1 MKINF
6 LKNQLVGKL
15 NYFRKNNWI
24 FTVLIFLSILVS
36 ALLIWRDCILY
47 PQPSEIILTNILKVE
62 QEYNDKMAKIEQ
74 NNKKIEAQIE
84 RFNNPQ
90 KDLRDRKYF
99 KQTELEVKLNPTY
112 ITENKAFNPQ
122 IIR

>member
-1 MKINF
+1 MKMNF

-15 NYFRKNNWI
+15 NYFRKNSWF
-24 FTVLIFLSILVS
+24 FTILIFLSILILS
-36 ALLIWRDCILY
+36 LLIWRDCILY

-62 QEYNDKMAKIEQ
+62 QEYDDKMLKIEQ

-99 KQTELEVKLNPTY
+99 KKTELGIKSNPTF
-112 ITENKAFNPQ
+112 TNESKAFNPQ
-122 IIR
+122 IVR

>member
-84 RFNNPQ
+84 WFNNPQ

>member
-1 MKINF
+1 MRINF
-6 LKNQLVGKL
+6 PINQLIGKL

-24 FTVLIFLSILVS
+24 FTVLIFLSILVL

-47 PQPSEIILTNILKVE
+47 PQPSEIILSNILKVE
-62 QEYNDKMAKIEQ
+62 QEYDDKMAKIKQ
-74 NNKKIEAQIE
+74 NNKKIESQIE

-99 KQTELEVKLNPTY
+99 KQTELEVKSNPTY
-112 ITENKAFNPQ
+112 TTENKAFNPQ
-122 IIR
+122 IVR

>member
-1 MKINF
+1 MRINF
-6 LKNQLVGKL
+6 LKNRLVGKL

-24 FTVLIFLSILVS
+24 FTVLIFLSILIS

-47 PQPSEIILTNILKVE
+47 PQPSETILTNILKVE

-99 KQTELEVKLNPTY
+99 KQTELEVKSNSTY
-112 ITENKAFNPQ
+112 ITENKTFNPQ
-122 IIR
+122 IVR